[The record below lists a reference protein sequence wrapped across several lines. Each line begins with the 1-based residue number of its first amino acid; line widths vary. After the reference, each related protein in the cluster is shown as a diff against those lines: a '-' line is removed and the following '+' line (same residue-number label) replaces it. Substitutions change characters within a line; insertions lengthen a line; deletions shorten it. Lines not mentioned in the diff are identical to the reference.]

1 MAYERKLETMGLP
14 YKRAD
19 VSGFF
24 RCEFMKNDYAESLI
38 YCTVN
43 IQSINRKGVM
53 FDEKNYANFYYTVSY
68 VHYT

>member
-14 YKRAD
+14 FNRAD

-24 RCEFMKNDYAESLI
+24 LCLLMKNDYTECLI

-43 IQSINRKGVM
+43 IQSINRKGV
-53 FDEKNYANFYYTVSY
+53 Y
-68 VHYT
+68 V